1 MLNSLIS
8 HVGPLQPGAQVQENS
23 FTTCAGAAFIWDV
36 SGLERASGI
45 RPPGLPIV
53 LIPRIPRTALGTIF
67 VSGSV
72 GWKEDN
78 LLVFLI
84 VFQSTTRY
92 TYLYHT
98 GAAILTGQWGTRMLN
113 NFTTCAGQAFRTCAT
128 IFIRFGILT
137 CAAVHTGLM
146 SSAVI

>member
-45 RPPGLPIV
+45 LPPGLPIV
-53 LIPRIPRTALGTIF
+53 LMPRIPRTALGTIF

-72 GWKEDN
+72 GWRDAN
-78 LLVFLI
+78 LLVFLSYLNLPLSTLTFI
-84 VFQSTTRY
+84 TQVPPFLQGNGAQGCSTISQRVPDKPSAHVQRYSSGLVFSHVPPCMQGSWVP
-92 TYLYHT
+92 
-98 GAAILTGQWGTRMLN
+98 Q
-113 NFTTCAGQAFRTCAT
+113 
-128 IFIRFGILT
+128 
-137 CAAVHTGLM
+137 
-146 SSAVI
+146 